1 MFVTIADE
9 VLNHVLS
16 QGQHSSSDIQGYL
29 FGRVLDGGDVVQITH
44 VGDLYSKQEP
54 VGLWGAAGDP
64 DRLQIPSKGSRDRIL
79 LLVLPE
85 LQAIQCYTESP
96 MGWQAVEFDVLQ
108 VYEGVFRRL
117 QGLFDTRYLV
127 DKTVAVIGLGTGGGL
142 AALELAKNGVGHF
155 RLVDFDRLKVH
166 NVARHVCGLSD
177 VGRYKTRA
185 LADMLRNACPRV
197 QVETFEFNVLEDPEQ
212 LYSAVKGSDLVIGA
226 TDSEKSKRAINDV
239 CWPMGIPAVYGAAY
253 DRAFGGDVVRV
264 IPPATACYECF
275 YSQITEIFET
285 APRKGNL
292 DYTSDVSKAVAEPGL
307 GIDVAFI
314 GLILTKMALL
324 TLLRGSESTLEDLPS
339 DFVMWGNRPIW
350 VFEKPLESLFF
361 HISPNPICPVC
372 RSEAY
377 ALESLGMN
385 QDKVKEAV
393 KELMEE
399 VDAAG
404 TFTLPQSSQ
413 GALTAPTSNTVRT

>member
-1 MFVTIADE
+1 MFITIPDE
-9 VLNHVLS
+9 VLHHILS
-16 QGQHSSSDIQGYL
+16 QGQLTRSDIQGCL

-44 VGDLYSKQEP
+44 VGDADSKQEP
-54 VGLWGAAGDP
+54 VGFWGAAIDP
-64 DRLQIPSKGSRDRIL
+64 DRLQVPSTGIRNRIL
-79 LLVLPE
+79 LVLLD
-85 LQAIQCYTESP
+85 LQTIKCYAESP
-96 MGWQAVEFDVLQ
+96 AGWQPVQFDVLR
-108 VYEGVFRRL
+108 VHNDIYRRL
-117 QGLFDTRYLV
+117 QGLFDTGYLV
-127 DKTVAVIGLGTGGGL
+127 DKTVSIIGLGTGGGL

-177 VGRYKTRA
+177 IGRYKTRA
-185 LADMLRNACPRV
+185 LADMLRNTCPHV
-197 QVETFEFNVLEDPEQ
+197 SVETFEFNVLEDPEQ
-212 LYSAVKGSDLVIGA
+212 LQSVVQGSHLVIGA

-264 IPPATACYECF
+264 IPPTTACYECF
-275 YSQITEIFET
+275 YSQITEMFET
-285 APRKGNL
+285 APRKGDL

-339 DFVMWGNRPIW
+339 DFVMWGNRASW

-361 HISPNPICPVC
+361 YISPNPFCPICHP
-372 RSEAY
+372 EAY
-377 ALESLGMN
+377 ALESVGMSRE
-385 QDKVKEAV
+385 EAREEAQ
-393 KELMEE
+393 KIMEE
-399 VDAAG
+399 VNLEG
-404 TFTLPQSSQ
+404 TITLPS
-413 GALTAPTSNTVRT
+413 LVEER